1 MADGSA
7 LKASLTLKLE
17 DLISPGLKTLLDRLT
32 QLQGV
37 AKKLNLNPLA
47 QSAQAVPAATQQVS
61 LLSRAIGGIV
71 GAAGRAEAAMARL
84 WRGVRSGAA
93 GAAGAVKSVSERIG
107 IIGGAVAG
115 VGLMGP
121 IRKAADYDFTLRH
134 IAITEGLSGT
144 AAETEIK
151 RLGKM
156 FNKEALETGQSS
168 HSIAAA
174 FIDLVQAGMTPEL
187 AEKLIPIHSRAAT
200 AYGISPEELGHAV
213 FALGKTLGIGEA
225 EMPAALGGMAQA
237 SKEGLFKV
245 KDFSSYLTGQ
255 AGIGAPLGLHGL
267 QGAATL
273 FALNEVV
280 AQRTTTAEQAGQYVA
295 AGLGYISS
303 PTAEHHFQRAGI
315 NLPES
320 LKKGV
325 AGGLDEVEAF
335 IRILERATKGM
346 TGVDRNRMLGK
357 LIANQEDMRVWQAVL
372 DMRQEYNER
381 RQRYGHG
388 DPTRPATDFETAF
401 AGFRAQTDLF
411 EENITQIARV
421 FGVGFVPVLRSIN
434 DLLKGFNEQLQ
445 AFQQANPELTANI
458 LLGVGAFL
466 ALVTVLGVLGVA
478 LPAIGAGFALLFS
491 PVMLV
496 VGAVA
501 AVAYGAY
508 EIYRTWGDVAAW
520 FGRQVTAVKGWI
532 DELSLFQ
539 VVLLGLGTGFA
550 LALSPILLVGAA
562 IAAVAY
568 GAYEIYRNWGDVA
581 AWFGRQWEAVK
592 GWFSGFG
599 TWVTAWAG
607 GELRAGVQ
615 AIKDAF
621 AGLEAWFS
629 RLWTRITGPFQYLL
643 DLIDHLPGLGSA
655 APPSGRTSALPGSDA
670 PPPTG
675 SRGGFIGPGGNPI
688 DPTLAPE
695 VTVNFANA
703 PPGTTVTASPGVRIG
718 NLHLADPPDRGQV
731 LGRP

>member
-508 EIYRTWGDVAAW
+508 EIYR
-520 FGRQVTAVKGWI
+520 
-532 DELSLFQ
+532 
-539 VVLLGLGTGFA
+539 
-550 LALSPILLVGAA
+550 
-562 IAAVAY
+562 
-568 GAYEIYRNWGDVA
+568 NWGDVA